1 MDGFRHITPIEI
13 RFRDLDVFGHV
24 NNGVILSYVET
35 ARIRYLV
42 EIDIRSPQAGWNDIA
57 FILAHINCDFRQP
70 IFYGQRI
77 EVGSRIVDVGRTSLR
92 LTHRVEADGKLAAEG
107 DGILVHYDYAS
118 QRSTPI
124 PAEMRAKIEAFEG
137 STFNVER

>member
-42 EIDIRSPQAGWNDIA
+42 EIDIRSPQAGWNDIG

-92 LTHRVEADGKLAAEG
+92 LAHRVEADGKLAAEG
-107 DGILVHYDYAS
+107 DGILVHYDYTS

-124 PAEMRAKIEAFEG
+124 PAEMRVKIEAFEG

>member
-1 MDGFRHITPIEI
+1 MDGFRHITPIEV

-24 NNGVILSYVET
+24 NNGVIFTYIET

-42 EIDIRSPQAGWNDIA
+42 DTDIRSPQAGWNDIA

-70 IFYGQRI
+70 IFYGQRVEI
-77 EVGSRIVDVGRTSLR
+77 GSRIVDIGRTSLR
-92 LTHRVEADGKLAAEG
+92 LAHRIEADGKLAAEG
-107 DGILVHYDYAS
+107 DGILVHYDYAG

-124 PAEMRAKIEAFEG
+124 SDEMRAKIEAFEG
-137 STFNVER
+137 STLNVER

>member
-1 MDGFRHITPIEI
+1 MDGFRHITPIEV

-24 NNGVILSYVET
+24 NNGVIFTYIET

-42 EIDIRSPQAGWNDIA
+42 DVDIRSPQAGWNDIA

-70 IFYGQRI
+70 IFYGQRV
-77 EVGSRIVDVGRTSLR
+77 EVGSRIVDIGRTSMR
-92 LTHRVEADGKLAAEG
+92 LAHRIEADGKLAAEG
-107 DGILVHYDYAS
+107 DGILVHYDYNN
-118 QRSTPI
+118 QCSTPI

-137 STFNVER
+137 STLNVER

>member
-1 MDGFRHITPIEI
+1 MDGFRHITPIEV

-24 NNGVILSYVET
+24 NNGVIFTYIET

-42 EIDIRSPQAGWNDIA
+42 DVDIRSPQAGWNDIA

-70 IFYGQRI
+70 IFYGQRV
-77 EVGSRIVDVGRTSLR
+77 EVGSRVIDIGRTSMR
-92 LTHRVEADGKLAAEG
+92 LAHRIEADGKLAAEG
-107 DGILVHYDYAS
+107 DGILVHYDYGN

-124 PAEMRAKIEAFEG
+124 SAEMRAKIEAFEG

>member
-1 MDGFRHITPIEI
+1 MDGFRHITPIEV

-24 NNGVILSYVET
+24 NNGVIFTYIET

-42 EIDIRSPQAGWNDIA
+42 DVDIRSPQAGWNDIA

-70 IFYGQRI
+70 IFYGQRV
-77 EVGSRIVDVGRTSLR
+77 EVGSRIVDIGRTSMR
-92 LTHRVEADGKLAAEG
+92 LAHRLEADGKLAAEG

-118 QRSTPI
+118 QHSTPI
-124 PAEMRAKIEAFEG
+124 SAEMRAKIEAFEG
-137 STFNVER
+137 STLNVER